1 MKLELVAPAKNLE
14 QGTLALRC
22 GADALYVGGPKFGA
36 RKGAANELRDLETLA
51 AQARLWRAKVYVTL
65 NTILYE
71 GELEEARRAAWAA
84 FEAGADALIIQDMA
98 FLEMDLP
105 GIPIHA
111 STQAVCDS
119 PEKVA
124 FLASAGFS
132 RAILAREL
140 SLKQI
145 RAMSDAVAGI
155 ELEAFVYGA
164 ICVSESGHCYLSHA
178 ICGRSGNRGECAQP
192 CRRDWS
198 LIDPG
203 GRPLIKD
210 RPLLSIKDL
219 DLSDQL
225 EPLAD
230 AGVHSFKIEGR
241 LKDADYV
248 KNIVSHFRRK
258 LDALMDKRPEF
269 CRASSGRC
277 YSGFEPD
284 PSKTFHR
291 GRMTYQLEG
300 KRSPMLSGVSSG
312 HLGEPVGKIMSKV
325 GSRIVL
331 DREAGLAPG
340 DGLAFSGPSG
350 RIKGT
355 LVNAAKGAQIDIQS
369 PQALDGIK
377 IGTVAHRNLDHAW
390 HKHLRAAKAERK
402 IAVRAHLDFP
412 NGIARLE
419 FIDEDGFESQA
430 LGKEKCQPPEAE
442 EAFLAAAKAAISR
455 LGGTAFELVEC
466 RIDPSGFLPASQLNA
481 LRRLAAELLMQK
493 RVSCRVPCSE
503 KAVSASLKAMPETHL
518 GHEWNVS
525 NSLARAFYVRHGAS
539 SIEDAFELSSPSLNT
554 ALMTTRLCLRFE
566 LGWCQKHKNNA
577 PIAKA
582 ADPKGALFLENGP
595 ISLKCEFDCERC
607 VMKIWPVA
615 KLPPRLSESQG
626 SGEYSPKARMG

>member
-1 MKLELVAPAKNLE
+1 
-14 QGTLALRC
+14 
-22 GADALYVGGPKFGA
+22 
-36 RKGAANELRDLETLA
+36 LRDLETLA

-71 GELEEARRAAWAA
+71 SELEEARRAAWSA

-105 GIPIHA
+105 SIPLHA

-124 FLASAGFS
+124 FLASVGFS

-140 SLKQI
+140 SLEQI
-145 RAMSDAVAGI
+145 RAVSNAAAGI
-155 ELEAFVYGA
+155 ELETFVYGA

-198 LIDPG
+198 LMGPD
-203 GRPLIKD
+203 GRVLIKD
-210 RPLLSIKDL
+210 RPMLSIKDL

-225 EPLAD
+225 ESLAD
-230 AGVHSFKIEGR
+230 AGTHSFKIEGR

-258 LDALMDKRPEF
+258 LDALLEKRPEF

-277 YSGFEPD
+277 YCGFEPD
-284 PSKTFHR
+284 PAKTFHR
-291 GRMTYQLEG
+291 GRTTYQLEG
-300 KRSPMLSGVSSG
+300 KRKPMLSGASSG
-312 HLGEPVGKIMSKV
+312 HLGEPLGKIMSKV

-331 DREAGLAPG
+331 DREANLAPG

-355 LVNAAKGAQIDIQS
+355 LVNAAKGAQIDVQS
-369 PQALDGIK
+369 PQVLDGIK
-377 IGTVAHRNLDHAW
+377 IGTVAHRNFDHAW
-390 HKHLRAAKAERK
+390 HKRLRAAKVDRK

-412 NGIARLE
+412 DGAARLR

-430 LGKEKCQPPEAE
+430 LEKEKCPPPKAE
-442 EAFLAAAKAAISR
+442 EAFLAAAKASLSR
-455 LGGTAFELVEC
+455 LGGTPFELVEC

-493 RVSCRVPCSE
+493 RISSRVLGSG
-503 KAVSASLKAMPETHL
+503 KAAEGHSKALPEARL
-518 GHEWNVS
+518 GHKWNVS

-539 SIEDAFELSSPSLNT
+539 GIEDAFELCPISDMS
-554 ALMTTRLCLRFE
+554 LMTTRLCLRFE
-566 LGWCQKHKNNA
+566 LGWCEKHKNNA

-582 ADPKGALFLENGP
+582 PDPKSPLFLENGP
-595 ISLKCEFDCERC
+595 ISLKCEFDCEKC
-607 VMKIWPVA
+607 LMKIT
-615 KLPPRLSESQG
+615 LR
-626 SGEYSPKARMG
+626 ARTGMS